1 MEKLYHLL
9 EVWHAKHTE
18 TATARKTL
26 EESTL
31 DTGDHKELWNAYADA
46 VAEETVAYMEL
57 DQEMGN
63 TIGEVL
69 ETFVNYKMAEDIG
82 AAIGMWK

>member
-18 TATARKTL
+18 TTTARTTL
-26 EESTL
+26 ENSTM
-31 DTGDHKELWNAYADA
+31 DTGDHQKLWIAYADA